1 MADITTPDEYK
12 KALECFDW
20 YYDKSDDYSVWSR
33 GQQRLGKLMAAQKKF
48 DPDRKIWH
56 EVVKRLASA

>member
-33 GQQRLGKLMAAQKKF
+33 GQQRLGELMAAQKKF
-48 DPDRKIWH
+48 DPDRKIWD
-56 EVVKRLASA
+56 EVRDRRMPT

>member
-1 MADITTPDEYK
+1 MNNITTPDEYK

-33 GQQRLGKLMAAQKKF
+33 GQQRLGELMAAQKKF
-48 DPDRKIWH
+48 DPDRAIWH